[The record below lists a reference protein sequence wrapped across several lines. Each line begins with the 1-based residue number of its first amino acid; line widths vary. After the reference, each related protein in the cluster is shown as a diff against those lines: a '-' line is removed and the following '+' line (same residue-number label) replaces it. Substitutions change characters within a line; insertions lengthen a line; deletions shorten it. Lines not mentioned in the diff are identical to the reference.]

1 MKLNQMIWKLG
12 ENDRLRIL
20 CFMGMSLTRVNLQL
34 GDDSGSEAVVRYHT
48 FNGTMNEKFWATL
61 TDFLDSLHF
70 LIANVSTALAG
81 VEFLLLLFTGQA
93 DFVSIDDDHEI
104 TRINVRSE
112 DWVIFTTDQIGGGH
126 GDLAEDLILG
136 IDDPPLA
143 GHVLS
148 FG

>member
-1 MKLNQMIWKLG
+1 M
-12 ENDRLRIL
+12 R
-20 CFMGMSLTRVNLQL
+20 MSLTRVNLEL
-34 GDDSGSEAVVRYHT
+34 GDDSSAKAVVWNHA
-48 FNGTMNEKFWATL
+48 FDSAMNEEFWATL
-61 TDFLDSLHF
+61 TDFFHGLHL
-70 LIANVSTALAG
+70 LITDVTTTLAG
-81 VEFLLLLFTGQA
+81 VEFLLLLLAGEA

-112 DWVIFTTDQIGGGH
+112 DRVVFTTDQVGGGH

>member
-12 ENDRLRIL
+12 ENDRLRVL
-20 CFMGMSLTRVNLQL
+20 CFMGMGLTRVNLEL
-34 GDDSGSEAVVRYHT
+34 GDDSGTQAVVRNHA
-48 FNGTMNEKFWATL
+48 FNSAVNEKLWTTL
-61 TDFLDSLHF
+61 ADFFHGLHF
-70 LIANVSTALAG
+70 LITDVTTTLAG
-81 VEFLLLLFTGQA
+81 VEFLLLLLTSQA

-104 TRINVRSE
+104 TGIDVRGK
-112 DWVIFTTDQIGGGH
+112 DRVVFTTDQVGGGH

-136 IDDPPLA
+136 VDDPPLA